1 MDVSKLNAWKF
12 KFPVI
17 VKKAFCGE
25 GESIA
30 SVAMCEACIP

>member
-17 VKKAFCGE
+17 FKKAFAVGAEYCTL
-25 GESIA
+25 A
-30 SVAMCEACIP
+30 TCEAYIP